1 MSLRARKKEETRQ
14 RLADVATRLFF
25 QRGFD
30 AVTVAEIAEAA
41 DVSKMTLFNYFPRKE
56 DLFLDRHA
64 DVLDDV
70 RRVARSGPAVA
81 AFRRYCHQLLAA
93 RHPFS
98 GAVEGVEAF
107 WSVLMG
113 SEALRTR
120 RLQQERELEEALA
133 EELGDPL
140 VAALIAATL
149 RAVYMAAISD
159 RLAGASAEEVAA
171 RQPAVIDRAFDMLE
185 HGLPTRR
192 G

>member
-14 RLADVATRLFF
+14 KLSDVATRLFF

-41 DVSKMTLFNYFPRKE
+41 DVSRMTLFNYFPRKE
-56 DLFLDRHA
+56 DLFLDQHA
-64 DVLDDV
+64 AVLADV
-70 RRVARSGPAVA
+70 RRVARAGAPVP
-81 AFRRYCHQLLAA
+81 AFRRYCHQLLAE

-107 WSVLMG
+107 WAVLMG

-120 RLQQERELEEALA
+120 RLQQERELEDALA

-149 RAVYMAAISD
+149 RSVYMAAITA
-159 RLAGASAEEVAA
+159 RLAGETADGVAV
-171 RQPAVIDRAFDMLE
+171 RQPAVIDRAFDMLAF
-185 HGLPTRR
+185 GLPA
-192 G
+192 